1 MHQSSFREIEQIYGE
16 KGLFKPGSW
25 KTQSDIKFSPQ
36 DAQAVYR
43 LLQTAGIVPPPDQ
56 DIVFLSPTANRPT
69 HEIAMWQEDIKT
81 RQGFSSFTAGDLTI
95 HPDYYQMIPP
105 SPDPSRYQ
113 FSIRQM
119 NASTIDLP
127 NHSVNTIWDRKGWIW
142 HCARMET
149 FRPEITDAFDVYAR
163 VLQPGGSIVIDAM
176 PGFRRDRRAINDRV
190 GRSIDNDFQF
200 HRPPRFTPADLYIR
214 DNIGQ
219 YEESTVDVLQT
230 YTPTAWNEIQKR
242 FQVRLLGDGKHQICV
257 LTI

>member
-1 MHQSSFREIEQIYGE
+1 
-16 KGLFKPGSW
+16 
-25 KTQSDIKFSPQ
+25 
-36 DAQAVYR
+36 
-43 LLQTAGIVPPPDQ
+43 
-56 DIVFLSPTANRPT
+56 
-69 HEIAMWQEDIKT
+69 
-81 RQGFSSFTAGDLTI
+81 
-95 HPDYYQMIPP
+95 
-105 SPDPSRYQ
+105 
-113 FSIRQM
+113 
-119 NASTIDLP
+119 
-127 NHSVNTIWDRKGWIW
+127 
-142 HCARMET
+142 
-149 FRPEITDAFDVYAR
+149 
-163 VLQPGGSIVIDAM
+163 VIDAM